1 MSTPATLIGPAAS
14 VLAAARAIAARRN
27 PLALLLD
34 GDPGV
39 GKTAIADTLALEL
52 TGSKFAISHV
62 NGQSVSA
69 DLVREWRERSAYGN
83 LFSPRTCKR
92 VDELD
97 KASSAGVAE
106 LLTLLDYMP
115 TGFAIIATTNDFA
128 GLRSSW
134 KGRLETRFVRLRIE
148 APSITEVAPWLA
160 SRFRITQAQAQAIAR
175 GAVPDGQLDGVNVR
189 AALLDADALVA
200 IQSVAS
206 LPSVPSVP
214 SPRRPR
220 R

>member
-1 MSTPATLIGPAAS
+1 
-14 VLAAARAIAARRN
+14 
-27 PLALLLD
+27 
-34 GDPGV
+34 
-39 GKTAIADTLALEL
+39 
-52 TGSKFAISHV
+52 
-62 NGQSVSA
+62 
-69 DLVREWRERSAYGN
+69 
-83 LFSPRTCKR
+83 
-92 VDELD
+92 
-97 KASSAGVAE
+97 
-106 LLTLLDYMP
+106 MP

-134 KGRLETRFVRLRIE
+134 KGRLETRFVRLRVE
-148 APSITEVAPWLA
+148 SPSITEVAPWLS

-200 IQSVAS
+200 IQSAAS

-220 R
+220 P